1 MKIALLVLTAVLL
14 TAAPA
19 AAQVP
24 AAANIPIG
32 TRVGDSAPASI
43 YDSAGR
49 RDPFVTLVTSRRPTT
64 PGVMVIP
71 RARTG
76 LATLVLADVSVNGLA
91 RIGKTMT
98 AILEGPNKT
107 SFTAKVGDRIADAQI
122 KSIDAQGV
130 VFVETYEGGG
140 RGQEVRKSLRS
151 AAEGVR

>member
-1 MKIALLVLTAVLL
+1 MKIALLALTAALL

-19 AAQVP
+19 AAQIP
-24 AAANIPIG
+24 AAANIPLG

-49 RDPFVTLVTSRRPTT
+49 RDPFVTLVAPRRPTGSGS
-64 PGVMVIP
+64 PVG

-76 LATLVLADVSVNGLA
+76 LASLVLADVSINGLS
-91 RIGKTMT
+91 RIGKTMM

-130 VFVETYEGGG
+130 VFVEMYEGGG
-140 RGQEVRKSLRS
+140 RGQEIRKALRS
-151 AAEGVR
+151 TAEGIR

>member
-1 MKIALLVLTAVLL
+1 MKIALLALTAALL
-14 TAAPA
+14 IAAPA
-19 AAQVP
+19 AAQIP

-49 RDPFVTLVTSRRPTT
+49 RDPFVTLVAPRRPTAGST
-64 PGVMVIP
+64 GVL

-76 LATLVLADVSVNGLA
+76 LGSLALADVSINGLS
-91 RIGKTMT
+91 RVGKTMM

-122 KSIDAQGV
+122 KSIDAAGV
-130 VFVETYEGGG
+130 VFIEMYEGGG
-140 RGQEVRKSLRS
+140 RGQEIRKALRS
-151 AAEGVR
+151 TAEGVR